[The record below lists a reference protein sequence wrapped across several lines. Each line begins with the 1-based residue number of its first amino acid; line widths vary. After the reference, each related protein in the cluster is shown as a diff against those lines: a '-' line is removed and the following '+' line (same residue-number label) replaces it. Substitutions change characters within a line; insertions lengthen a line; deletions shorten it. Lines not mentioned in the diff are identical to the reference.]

1 MEEKKKKIVNTNL
14 GILLICLFSS
24 IFTMADFLIIDHVL
38 DKYFDYSKCECSK
51 CGDNNLKLDDNKD
64 NTPVVDDDNKDDD
77 EDNSYVRTT
86 NIQVRV
92 GDRETLA
99 NVEVTAGELKVTV
112 NSEVKN
118 FSIDNEIIKYVYV
131 DYYQSSN
138 TNVIFALTESGN
150 VYVNHF
156 GVYTSDIDVFNNFE
170 KMDYMNVSELK
181 IVPNS
186 NYGIADPTSG
196 IVDNKKSYIYAQ
208 IGAELIKLDYQYKI

>member
-1 MEEKKKKIVNTNL
+1 MEKKERKLVNTNL

-24 IFTMADFLIIDHVL
+24 IFTLVDFIVIDKAL
-38 DKYFDYSKCECSK
+38 DKYVDCSKCEK
-51 CGDNNLKLDDNKD
+51 CTVVDNGDNKD
-64 NTPVVDDDNKDDD
+64 NTPVIDNDKKDDDNNGSDS
-77 EDNSYVRTT
+77 SYVRTT

-99 NVEVTAGELKVTV
+99 NVDVIDGKLKVTV
-112 NSEVKN
+112 NSDVKT
-118 FSIDNEIIKYVYV
+118 FSIGDEIIKYVYV

-156 GVYTSDIDVFNNFE
+156 AIYTSDIDVFNSFE

-208 IGAELIKLDYQYKI
+208 IGDELIKLDYQYKV